1 MVFEY
6 YLGSNTLT
14 RIASIRLP
22 NNGRIYEYQTIK
34 NFYSN
39 YSPELTRMEGKERGR
54 GTSFNHKNAVINNV
68 KSRMIDKE

>member
-22 NNGRIYEYQTIK
+22 NNGRIYEYQTNK
-34 NFYSN
+34 NFHSN
-39 YSPELTRMEGKERGR
+39 YSPKLSCCNNFFLTFPLFKTETK
-54 GTSFNHKNAVINNV
+54 IV
-68 KSRMIDKE
+68 KPI